1 MKKILLLAFWVGA
14 SGAGASARVP
24 APVLDGRWIV
34 DARVV
39 ELNERGEAR
48 LDVIE
53 NIKGAGAPTWLRGVW
68 SAPAGAFVSPRRAG
82 LREGGRYIFFL
93 NGDRMTTVQPLY
105 FTVGRS
111 YIDQEF
117 VVFPRNS
124 YNRIAKSEFKKLIG
138 QSVDAAER
146 AAAGL

>member
-1 MKKILLLAFWVGA
+1 MKKILLLALWVGA

-24 APVLDGRWIV
+24 APVLDGKWIV

-68 SAPAGAFVSPRRAG
+68 SAQAGACSCRRGARACGKAG
-82 LREGGRYIFFL
+82 GTFSF
-93 NGDRMTTVQPLY
+93 
-105 FTVGRS
+105 
-111 YIDQEF
+111 
-117 VVFPRNS
+117 
-124 YNRIAKSEFKKLIG
+124 
-138 QSVDAAER
+138 
-146 AAAGL
+146 

>member
-1 MKKILLLAFWVGA
+1 MKRFFLLALLAGA
-14 SGAGASARVP
+14 SGAAASARVP
-24 APVLDGRWIV
+24 APVLDGKWIV

-48 LDVIE
+48 LNVIE

-68 SAPAGAFVSPRRAG
+68 SASAGMFVSPRRAG

-93 NGDRMTTVQPLY
+93 NGDRMTTAQPLY

-124 YNRIAKSEFKKLIG
+124 YNRIAKGEFKKLIG
-138 QSVDAAER
+138 RTVDDAER

>member
-1 MKKILLLAFWVGA
+1 M
-14 SGAGASARVP
+14 P

-39 ELNERGEAR
+39 ELNAQGDAR

-53 NIKGAGAPTWLRGVW
+53 NIRARARRWLRGVW
-68 SAPAGAFVSPRRAG
+68 SAQAGAFVSPRRAACG
-82 LREGGRYIFFL
+82 KAVATFSFL
-93 NGDRMTTVQPLY
+93 NGDRMTTAQPLY

-124 YNRIAKSEFKKLIG
+124 YNRIAKSEFK
-138 QSVDAAER
+138 S
-146 AAAGL
+146 

>member
-1 MKKILLLAFWVGA
+1 MTLLAAAGV
-14 SGAGASARVP
+14 AGASARVP

-39 ELNERGEAR
+39 ELNAQGDAR

-53 NIKGAGAPTWLRGVW
+53 NIKGAGAPKWLRGVW
-68 SAPAGAFVSPRRAG
+68 SAQAGAFVSPRRAG

-93 NGDRMTTVQPLY
+93 NGDRMTTAQPLY